1 MGTMDYRIRKAT
13 KDDIHDLALIY
24 HRSWKFAYNGI
35 IDRSFLDSMSLE
47 KRIEKFNSMEYIPE
61 YLFEY
66 RGKIVGCSRLIDSR
80 DEDPECCA
88 EIQTI
93 YFLPEYTGMGLGIL
107 FLKELKVIAV
117 ENKYKHMIVWCLSD
131 NSKAIRA
138 YEKAGFHKDNNRS
151 IEIGNQILQETRFRY
166 DL

>member
-1 MGTMDYRIRKAT
+1 MDYRIRKAT
-13 KDDIHDLALIY
+13 KSDIHDLALIY
-24 HRSWKFAYNGI
+24 HKSWKFAYNGI
-35 IDRSFLDSMSLE
+35 IDQSFLDSMSLE
-47 KRIEKFNSMEYIPE
+47 KRIEKFNSMENIPE

-80 DEDPECCA
+80 DDDLKSCA

-107 FLKELKVIAV
+107 FLKELKGIAI
-117 ENKYKHMIVWCLSD
+117 EKMYRHITVWCLSD

-138 YEKAGFHKDNNRS
+138 YEKAGFHRDSNRT
-151 IEIGNQILQETRFRY
+151 IEIGNQILPETRFRY